1 MEKHTTKNMKR
12 TLIAAAIAAP
22 LLAFTVANTSWKL
35 DNSHAKLRFSI
46 THLGINDVEGSF
58 KTIDATISAPNANDL
73 TGATI
78 TFTADAKSIDTDN
91 SMRDDHLRGA
101 DFFDVGTH
109 PAITYTS
116 TSVTKVSG
124 DKYKVLGN
132 LTVKGVTKPVE
143 LSATARYGVHPMNK
157 KSVAGVKVT
166 GTIDRTQ
173 FGIGSGAGGATL
185 SDNVEITGNAEFVQ
199 Q

>member
-1 MEKHTTKNMKR
+1 MNKHI
-12 TLIAAAIAAP
+12 IAAAIAAP
-22 LLAFTVANTSWKL
+22 LLAFTAADTTWKL

-58 KTIDATISAPNANDL
+58 RTIDATISAPNANDL
-73 TGATI
+73 SGATI
-78 TFTADAKSIDTDN
+78 TFTADAKSIDTD
-91 SMRDDHLRGA
+91 SKMRDEHLQGA
-101 DFFDVGTH
+101 DFFDTAKH
-109 PAITYTS
+109 PTITYTS
-116 TSVTKVSG
+116 TSVTKLSG

-143 LSATARYGVHPMNK
+143 LTATARYGVHPMNQK
-157 KSVAGVKVT
+157 NVAGVKIT

-173 FGIGSGAGGATL
+173 FSIGSGAGGATL

>member
-1 MEKHTTKNMKR
+1 MNKNI
-12 TLIAAAIAAP
+12 IAAAIAAP
-22 LLAFTVANTSWKL
+22 LLAFTVANSEWKL
-35 DNSHAKLRFSI
+35 DNAHAKLRFSI

-58 KTIDATISAPNANDL
+58 RTIDATISAPNANDL

-78 TFTADAKSIDTDN
+78 TFTADARSIDTDN
-91 SMRDDHLRGA
+91 KMRDEHLQGA
-101 DFFDVGTH
+101 DFFDAAKH
-109 PAITYTS
+109 PAISYRS

-124 DKYKVLGN
+124 DRYKVQGN

-143 LSATARYGVHPMNK
+143 LTATARYGVHPMNQ

-173 FGIGSGAGGATL
+173 FGIGSGMGGATL